1 MRIINIRGV
10 EVDALVGPEHGASR
24 IFIWCVTVQA
34 GQIIGMHHHDGEELI
49 RVLYGRLSLRVGDT
63 TRELGAGQVV
73 IVPPGTRHGYRAL
86 EDTEI
91 EVYGEIGMGEFI
103 TLAGQDGT
111 PKTEELFVKGQ
122 PWSRIP
128 DDEASYITHQELLA
142 KYRESAKI
150 DPIE

>member
-34 GQIIGMHHHDGEELI
+34 GQIIGMHHHEGEELI

-103 TLAGQDGT
+103 TVSGPDGT
-111 PKTEELFVKGQ
+111 PQTEELFVKGQ
-122 PWSRIP
+122 PWSRTP
-128 DDEASYITHQELLA
+128 ADEAKYITHQQLLA
-142 KYRESAKI
+142 KYRESAEL
-150 DPIE
+150 DPIG